1 MKAKRLHILSIPHHA
16 TILCFHFV
24 VRVEKPVIINVLKY
38 LIFINGFIRL
48 AIFWKAAD
56 LFSGKYRSLLLAS
69 TMIGQGK
76 TVIQAEIDATCELID
91 FYKYGVNSAMV
102 SVCMCA
108 LARMS
113 VCMFVCLCVCPP
125 GYEKPF
131 M

>member
-1 MKAKRLHILSIPHHA
+1 MPL
-16 TILCFHFV
+16 LCFHFV

-38 LIFINGFIRL
+38 LIFITGFIRL

-76 TVIQAEIDATCELID
+76 TIIQAEIDATCELID

-102 SVCMCA
+102 SVCLCLCA
-108 LARMS
+108 LVRML
-113 VCMFVCLCVCPP
+113 VCMFVCLCLPA
-125 GYEKPF
+125 GL
-131 M
+131 